1 MPNARL
7 MKTLVLALI
16 GNLCTAPLA
25 FAGDANADPD
35 TQISNQD
42 DRATGSVAQRLV
54 QNKGYP
60 AAFEVCATTSEIS
73 ANVAGVSRIGGEP
86 VRPTDRF
93 PIGSMTKSMTA
104 TLAALL
110 VQDQVIDWD
119 TKLLDAMPELAATAR
134 PEYAEVTLRD
144 LLAHRGGIVTP
155 ESLEELPPI
164 SGTLREQRAQ
174 YSSWALMQTPTT
186 PPGTQA
192 DYSNGGYVVAAALLE
207 RLAGEDYESLMRS
220 RLFDPLGMD
229 AEFGAPGSAGGTE
242 PWGHRRVGRHWQP
255 LAPAESAAQV
265 PEALNPAGLLKIAP
279 LGLGRYLQLHLR
291 ALRGEAGLLLTPEA
305 AMTLHRE
312 VQDGFALGWLV
323 ANSPSL
329 GPISLHNGSDDAS
342 YYALMGLSAPA
353 DGACA
358 VGITGMRRST
368 DNDAER
374 ALLNLAR

>member
-1 MPNARL
+1 MSNARL
-7 MKTLVLALI
+7 MKTLALTLV
-16 GNLCTAPLA
+16 GNLCATPLA
-25 FAGDANADPD
+25 FAGDAYTGPD
-35 TQISNQD
+35 AQISNQD
-42 DRATGSVAQRLV
+42 DRATGAVAQRLV
-54 QNKGYP
+54 QKRGYP

-73 ANVAGVSRIGGEP
+73 ASVAGVSRIGGEP

-134 PEYAEVTLRD
+134 PEYAAVTLLD

-164 SGTLREQRAQ
+164 TGTLREQRAQ
-174 YSSWALMQTPTT
+174 YSAWALAQPTRSTPRV
-186 PPGTQA
+186 QVE
-192 DYSNGGYVVAAALLE
+192 YSNGGYVVAAALLE

-255 LAPAESAAQV
+255 LAPAESAALV
-265 PEALNPAGLLKIAP
+265 PEALNPAGLLKITP
-279 LGLGRYLQLHLR
+279 VGLGRYLQLHLR
-291 ALRGEAGLLLTPEA
+291 ALRGETGLPLTPEA

-312 VQDGFALGWLV
+312 VGDGLALGWLV
-323 ANSPSL
+323 ANDPSL
-329 GPISLHNGSDDAS
+329 GPISLHNGSDDIS
-342 YYALMGLSAPA
+342 YYALMALSAPA
-353 DGACA
+353 GRACA
-358 VGITGMRRST
+358 VGTTGMRRST
-368 DNDAER
+368 ANDAEH
-374 ALLNLAR
+374 ALLQLAR